1 MGITGE
7 QIAKAVQTLA
17 KGTQVSYDRTYEM
30 IIDEIEDVEA
40 GRYRVSNEGN
50 LNVPAVCVDSLKG
63 KLSVG
68 DKVLVKVPNGDFSS
82 ISDSTTNLIE
92 YKVSGKVDSEAI
104 QELKNRYYESGIKI
118 SDIYDYDNGRETA
131 IGLVA
136 GQHDTETVLEDSTER
151 AAADALFA
159 TYAQSFKYMRL
170 SAKFKTALNESHS
183 HGNYGVRATFKVLAE
198 NGELVDKTYILD
210 FSSFV
215 GTPYEYTFFNT
226 QEAIFDMSAEQ
237 LSRLVSLEFF
247 EEGFDY
253 DHYATGGLNTE
264 TPNLFVQDIDIQ
276 FLDKLE
282 IEPDTY
288 YLYIETPDGAIL
300 KDQSPSV
307 RLIGKL
313 VYNTSYIDL
322 SDCSC
327 QWYKKDLSVT
337 TSSEYY
343 NKLAGYG
350 WKYLDNTTDTLIVN
364 SGDVATQETYKL
376 IVKYNDVVVSAST
389 LVAQFAALYRFNI
402 ERDFKKEG
410 GKSVAYLK
418 LNKING
424 NESLIGDWYV
434 TLPGGQYSLIVTGEN
449 NINIE
454 EYLMYSYANFECQV
468 YLQDSSADS
477 SIGIASFFLD
487 NTQQDDE
494 VIFVTFSGQ
503 DLYHYDADGQIS
515 ISERDTPRAL
525 FAKVYNMVTGDDPT
539 RQIRD
544 RVWSI
549 NGHAITS
556 TAYDPENSMLRGVT
570 LTGLEGEENLQY
582 YIKKSY
588 KADYINNTITL
599 TITTFDGKEH
609 VFEKDIT
616 FLKDGDQ
623 GTNGTGYA
631 VKVYP
636 QDSSGEEITSG
647 FTGITSDAGIRVG
660 VKVFSEDEQLQ
671 SGYTCMWSASSNLT
685 IGSDTGSYTTVKV
698 KNYGAVNFN
707 IDVESALEYWVKAVV
722 TITANNKSIT
732 TYYPIDVAK
741 LGGSDDIALN
751 ELNLSSLLS
760 YVKYSA
766 SGYSPEYQNT
776 KIALKLNNEV
786 ITLSNWDDTSSS
798 AYYKIKVLNTNLL
811 NLYSDNTRIIPTN
824 YFDYY
829 KTASSKKSH
838 TGLVLLK
845 LKNTY
850 ILHTVFMYLNTYG
863 NEAINSW
870 DGTELVIDPNRQ
882 YILAPQ
888 IGAGIKETDNTFTGV
903 VMGKDTTQDKI
914 GLYGYQHGK
923 TSFALMDDGTA
934 FFGKADSGGRI
945 TINGEAGIISGGDV
959 TVNGDTIS
967 PAAMG
972 MYLRLGNKSTS
983 ATGAVT
989 SDAKA
994 IGIGWDSSKSKEK
1007 FYVKYDGTLY
1017 CTGATV
1023 DGTLIAGNGSKIGGW
1038 TITNN
1043 KLQNDTGT
1051 VYLGI
1056 DGIGLGDKFIVD
1068 SSGDVTMSGSINLS
1082 NASSITWNSSY
1093 PPVKYQFSVDGTS
1106 NWHNTMASTDY
1117 YRRDSLD
1124 GGNSYG
1130 TAYQFRGKDG
1140 HDGADGSD
1148 ANVPRYIRN
1157 THIDMTKVS
1166 SPYIIGGLMYA
1177 TGVGDSSTGS
1187 NPQSASSSDA
1197 GTKGAYYIA
1206 DGVTGS
1212 GENVRPGT
1220 LKGWLCY
1227 DNTGAGT
1234 EEEAKYRVFL
1244 HSEDNTALKL
1254 EAGAGLSIEARDSI
1268 HIMSPLRV
1276 HNILVLGSN
1285 CYGST
1290 RPSSGTTGQLF
1301 FEI

>member
-30 IIDEIEDVEA
+30 IIDKIEDVEA

-118 SDIYDYDNGRETA
+118 SDIYDYNNGRETA

-136 GQHDTETVLEDSTER
+136 GEHGTITVLGDSTER
-151 AAADALFA
+151 AAADSLFA

-198 NGELVDKTYILD
+198 NGQLVDKTYVLD

-226 QEAIFDMSAEQ
+226 QEAIFDMSTEQ

-253 DHYATGGLNTE
+253 DHYATGGLNTG

-288 YLYIETPDGAIL
+288 YLYIETPNGAIL
-300 KDQSPSV
+300 KDQSASV
-307 RLIGKL
+307 ELIGKL

-343 NKLAGYG
+343 DKLAGYG

-364 SGDVATQETYKL
+364 SSDVATQETYKL

-389 LVAQFAALYRFNI
+389 LVAQFAASYRFNI

-424 NESLIGDWYV
+424 DESLIGDWYV
-434 TLPGGQYSLIVTGEN
+434 TLPGGQYSLIATGKN
-449 NINIE
+449 NIKIE
-454 EYLMYSYANFECQV
+454 SYLIYSYANFECQV
-468 YLQDSSADS
+468 YLRGSSVEY
-477 SIGIASFFLD
+477 SIGIATFFLD

-539 RQIRD
+539 RQIRN

-549 NGHAITS
+549 NGQVITS
-556 TAYDPENSMLRGVT
+556 TAFDPENSMLRGVT
-570 LTGLEGEENLQY
+570 LTGVEGEENLQY

-631 VKVYP
+631 VKVCR
-636 QDSSGEEITSG
+636 QDAEGKEITSG
-647 FTGITSDAGIRVG
+647 FTGITSASDIRIG
-660 VKVFSEDEQLQ
+660 VRVFNEDSELS
-671 SGYTCMWSASSNLT
+671 SGYSCAWSASSNLT
-685 IGSDTGSYTTVKV
+685 INQETGDYTMVSV
-698 KNYGAVNFN
+698 KNYDALNLN
-707 IDVESALEYWVKAVV
+707 NSVESALEYWVKATV
-722 TITANNKSIT
+722 TIDNTKIVS
-732 TYYPIDVAK
+732 YYPIDVAK
-741 LGGSDDIALN
+741 GIIGDDITWDKVDI
-751 ELNLSSLLS
+751 SSFLS

-766 SGYSPEYQNT
+766 SGYYPEYRNT
-776 KIALKLNNEV
+776 LLDLKIDG
-786 ITLSNWDDTSSS
+786 TSQPLSNWGTS
-798 AYYKIKVLNTNLL
+798 ANYEIKVLNTGLL
-811 NLYSDNTRIIPTN
+811 KLYSNNTRVIPTS

-829 KTASSKKSH
+829 KTSTDNKSH
-838 TGLVLLK
+838 TGLMLLK
-845 LKNTY
+845 IGGAYL
-850 ILHTVFMYLNTYG
+850 LHTVFMYLNTYG

-870 DGTELVIDPNRQ
+870 DGTELIIDPNRQ

-888 IGAGIKETDNTFTGV
+888 VGAGIKETDNTFTGV
-903 VMGKDTTQDKI
+903 VMGKDTAQDKI

-945 TINGEAGIISGGDV
+945 TINGEAGVISGGDV
-959 TVNGDTIS
+959 TANGDTIS

-989 SDAKA
+989 SDTKA

-1017 CTGATV
+1017 CTGAIVEGVLTAG
-1023 DGTLIAGNGSKIGGW
+1023 DGSTIGGW
-1038 TITNN
+1038 TMKGNQLQIGNGDNPSIYFGSNGLKITDAF
-1043 KLQNDTGT
+1043 Q
-1051 VYLGI
+1051 
-1056 DGIGLGDKFIVD
+1056 VD
-1068 SSGDVTMSGSINLS
+1068 SNGNVTI
-1082 NASSITWNSSY
+1082 
-1093 PPVKYQFSVDGTS
+1093 
-1106 NWHNTMASTDY
+1106 
-1117 YRRDSLD
+1117 
-1124 GGNSYG
+1124 
-1130 TAYQFRGKDG
+1130 
-1140 HDGADGSD
+1140 
-1148 ANVPRYIRN
+1148 
-1157 THIDMTKVS
+1157 
-1166 SPYIIGGLMYA
+1166 
-1177 TGVGDSSTGS
+1177 STGS
-1187 NPQSASSSDA
+1187 ISWGAISGSSTIDSNIASAQQTANS
-1197 GTKGAYYIA
+1197 AYSRADSAYDHADYIA
-1206 DGVTGS
+1206 GQIANGAFKGGTFIDGKKIYTPEIYTNDFSILPKKDSNGDYVKENGS
-1212 GENVRPGT
+1212 FSIYGVFGNQLYHFFKLQYFPGGDAPYIT
-1220 LKGWLCY
+1220 FSSPGGGYANWRFNY
-1227 DNTGAGT
+1227 TTFYGVVDFSHVDRIAGSFPAT
-1234 EEEAKYRVFL
+1234 FA
-1244 HSEDNTALKL
+1244 
-1254 EAGAGLSIEARDSI
+1254 
-1268 HIMSPLRV
+1268 
-1276 HNILVLGSN
+1276 
-1285 CYGST
+1285 
-1290 RPSSGTTGQLF
+1290 
-1301 FEI
+1301 

>member
-30 IIDEIEDVEA
+30 IIDKIEDVEA

-118 SDIYDYDNGRETA
+118 SDIYDYNNGRETA

-136 GQHDTETVLEDSTER
+136 GEAKGSGSDNKITVLGDSTQR
-151 AAADALFA
+151 AAADSLFA

-198 NGELVDKTYILD
+198 NGQLVDKTYVLD

-226 QEAIFDMSAEQ
+226 QEAIFDMSTEQ

-288 YLYIETPDGAIL
+288 YLYIETPKGAIL
-300 KDQSPSV
+300 KDQSASV
-307 RLIGKL
+307 ELIGKL

-343 NKLAGYG
+343 DKLAGYG
-350 WKYLDNTTDTLIVN
+350 WKYLDNTSDTLVVN
-364 SGDVATQETYKL
+364 SSDVATQETYKL

-434 TLPGGQYSLIVTGEN
+434 TLPGGQYSLIATEKN
-449 NINIE
+449 NIKIE
-454 EYLMYSYANFECQV
+454 EYLMYSHANFECQV
-468 YLQDSSADS
+468 YLQGSSVEHP
-477 SIGIASFFLD
+477 IGIATFFLD

-539 RQIRD
+539 RQIRN

-556 TAYDPENSMLRGVT
+556 TAFDPENSMLRGVT
-570 LTGLEGEENLQY
+570 LTGVEGEENLQY

-588 KADYINNTITL
+588 KADYVNNTITL

-671 SGYTCMWSASSNLT
+671 SGYTCTWSSSSNLEISLT
-685 IGSDTGSYTTVKV
+685 TGSYTQVTV
-698 KNYGAVNFN
+698 KNYNILDFN
-707 IDVESALEYWVKAVV
+707 IATESALEYWVKAVV
-722 TITANNKSIT
+722 TITTNNKNIT

-741 LGGSDDIALN
+741 LSGGDDIALN
-751 ELNLSSLLS
+751 ELDLSSLLS

-776 KIALKLNNEV
+776 KIALKLNNEA

-829 KTASSKKSH
+829 KTASSGKSH

-989 SDAKA
+989 SDTKA

-1017 CTGATV
+1017 CTGAIVEGVLTAG
-1023 DGTLIAGNGSKIGGW
+1023 DGSTIGGW
-1038 TITNN
+1038 TMKGNQLQIGNGDNPSIYFGSNGLKITDAF
-1043 KLQNDTGT
+1043 Q
-1051 VYLGI
+1051 
-1056 DGIGLGDKFIVD
+1056 VD
-1068 SSGDVTMSGSINLS
+1068 SNGNVTI
-1082 NASSITWNSSY
+1082 
-1093 PPVKYQFSVDGTS
+1093 
-1106 NWHNTMASTDY
+1106 
-1117 YRRDSLD
+1117 
-1124 GGNSYG
+1124 
-1130 TAYQFRGKDG
+1130 
-1140 HDGADGSD
+1140 
-1148 ANVPRYIRN
+1148 
-1157 THIDMTKVS
+1157 
-1166 SPYIIGGLMYA
+1166 
-1177 TGVGDSSTGS
+1177 STGS
-1187 NPQSASSSDA
+1187 ISWGAISGSSTIDSNIASAQQTANS
-1197 GTKGAYYIA
+1197 AYSRADSAYNHADYIA
-1206 DGVTGS
+1206 GQIANGAFRGGTFIDGKKIYTPEIYTNDFSILPKKDSNGDYVKENGS
-1212 GENVRPGT
+1212 FSIYGVFGNQLYHFFKLQYFPGGDT
-1220 LKGWLCY
+1220 PYITFSSPGGGYVNWRFNY
-1227 DNTGAGT
+1227 TTFYGVVDFSHVDRIAGSFPAT
-1234 EEEAKYRVFL
+1234 FA
-1244 HSEDNTALKL
+1244 
-1254 EAGAGLSIEARDSI
+1254 
-1268 HIMSPLRV
+1268 
-1276 HNILVLGSN
+1276 
-1285 CYGST
+1285 
-1290 RPSSGTTGQLF
+1290 
-1301 FEI
+1301 